1 MPWHASVLVLSNGEI
16 KTGASRDFR
25 QKHDV
30 VTKHGRPYYFR
41 EKSPPYHWI
50 AEVEFQHDY
59 EGLLVKN
66 PRLEIQMFGKE
77 DRQKLAR
84 LVVLHQNHLVRV
96 EGFDARVEP

>member
-1 MPWHASVLVLSNGEI
+1 M
-16 KTGASRDFR
+16 
-25 QKHDV
+25 
-30 VTKHGRPYYFR
+30 
-41 EKSPPYHWI
+41 
-50 AEVEFQHDY
+50 EFQHDY